1 MPSILWI
8 EEFPQA
14 IRANRDVG
22 RNQRA
27 DFLAILAVDDAEIL
41 IAIAW

>member
-22 RNQRA
+22 RDQGA
-27 DFLAILAVDDAEIL
+27 DFLTILTVDNSEIK
-41 IAIAW
+41 IAIAG